1 MFELSPASK
10 EKLIGVNPKLVKVV
24 ELAIQRCP
32 VDFKVIDGVRTQT
45 RQQELFN
52 QGKSRTLKSK
62 HIVGKAVD
70 VVALINGKTDWS
82 WKYYEII
89 AETMKQA
96 AKDLDTPIEWGG
108 DWATFRDGVHFQ
120 LKD

>member
-1 MFELSPASK
+1 MFELSLASK
-10 EKLIGVNPKLVKVV
+10 EKLVGVNQNLVKVV

-32 VDFKVIDGVRTQT
+32 IDFRVIDGVRTKQ

-52 QGKSRTLKSK
+52 LGRTQTLNSK
-62 HIVGKAVD
+62 HIIGKAID
-70 VVALINGKTDWS
+70 IVALPNGKADWS

-96 AKDLDTPIEWGG
+96 AKDLNVEIEWGG
-108 DWATFRDGVHFQ
+108 DWVHFRDGVHFQ